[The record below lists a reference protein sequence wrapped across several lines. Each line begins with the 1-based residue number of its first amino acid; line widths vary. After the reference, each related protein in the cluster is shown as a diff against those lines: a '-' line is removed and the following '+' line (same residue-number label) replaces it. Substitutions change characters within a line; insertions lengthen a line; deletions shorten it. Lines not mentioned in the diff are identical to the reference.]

1 MRQIMHP
8 LFCILFACIPQ
19 FSAIAS
25 ESKALEALKLTR
37 ERFQKLRLRAF
48 GNESYTD
55 YSPAAFDERLE
66 AQKSLLDK
74 ISAIDRSELPHYGQ
88 VTYDMLRWDVDVAIE
103 RGRYQWLWF
112 PYTPYSFTLGGPNTM
127 LTNFRFESDGDVA
140 EYLDLVGQYPAV
152 LDSMSE
158 HISGQ
163 KLNGIYLQRDVAK
176 KVRQMIAGFE
186 QAPEESFVW
195 PTADRLERIS
205 EARIRKMQAAL
216 ETFIANHVNPA
227 IRQLA
232 DEFDERYQNRAPS
245 RYGLTQYPGGKEYY
259 KVLVKYHLTVD
270 KTPEELFRESE
281 AALTAIESELKSLRA
296 EMDYFGDR
304 ATFDATLAA
313 DPKFKAKNPDD
324 VERVYLDYMARMDPF
339 LPALFC
345 RTAPYGYGVQR
356 ASPEQEAALNFGYAD
371 TQERPVKL
379 GVYYY
384 NGLSLDQRSLLPA
397 QALIYH
403 EIAPGHYWHAAMRT
417 YSRMQG
423 RSGAFGEAWGDFG
436 QVLAYEQGV
445 FETAEEKYGRR
456 IFNAMFH
463 ARALADVG
471 INYFGYDFEWGRN
484 ILDRYTF
491 ESDLEN
497 LGSLQRDTTDWQAQ
511 ILPYSFGSQ
520 ELLRLREKIR
530 FALGDKFSEPRF
542 YDAVLATG
550 GVPFP
555 VLEKHLDWF
564 VEQEL
569 SGGAPG
575 ICEE

>member
-1 MRQIMHP
+1 
-8 LFCILFACIPQ
+8 
-19 FSAIAS
+19 
-25 ESKALEALKLTR
+25 
-37 ERFQKLRLRAF
+37 
-48 GNESYTD
+48 
-55 YSPAAFDERLE
+55 
-66 AQKSLLDK
+66 
-74 ISAIDRSELPHYGQ
+74 
-88 VTYDMLRWDVDVAIE
+88 
-103 RGRYQWLWF
+103 
-112 PYTPYSFTLGGPNTM
+112 
-127 LTNFRFESDGDVA
+127 
-140 EYLDLVGQYPAV
+140 
-152 LDSMSE
+152 
-158 HISGQ
+158 
-163 KLNGIYLQRDVAK
+163 
-176 KVRQMIAGFE
+176 
-186 QAPEESFVW
+186 
-195 PTADRLERIS
+195 
-205 EARIRKMQAAL
+205 
-216 ETFIANHVNPA
+216 
-227 IRQLA
+227 
-232 DEFDERYQNRAPS
+232 
-245 RYGLTQYPGGKEYY
+245 
-259 KVLVKYHLTVD
+259 
-270 KTPEELFRESE
+270 
-281 AALTAIESELKSLRA
+281 
-296 EMDYFGDR
+296 
-304 ATFDATLAA
+304 
-313 DPKFKAKNPDD
+313 
-324 VERVYLDYMARMDPF
+324 MDPF
-339 LPALFC
+339 LPGLFC
-345 RTAPYGYGVQR
+345 RKAPYGYGVQR

-384 NGLSLDQRSLLPA
+384 NGASLDQRSLLPA

-403 EIAPGHYWHAAMRT
+403 ELAPGHYWHAAMRT

-423 RSGAFGEAWGDFG
+423 QSGAFGEAWGDFG

-471 INYFGYDFEWGRN
+471 INYFGYDFEWGRS

-520 ELLRLREKIR
+520 EIFRLREKIR
-530 FALGDKFSEPRF
+530 LALGDKFSEPRF
-542 YDAVLATG
+542 YDPVLATG